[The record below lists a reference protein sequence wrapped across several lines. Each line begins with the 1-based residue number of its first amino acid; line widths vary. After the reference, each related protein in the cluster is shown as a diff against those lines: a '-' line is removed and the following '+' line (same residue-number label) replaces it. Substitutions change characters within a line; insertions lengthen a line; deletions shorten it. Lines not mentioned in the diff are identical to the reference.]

1 MAAIKLKHTSGNG
14 TILHSP
20 ASNPTSDVTL
30 KLPSTTG
37 SAGQVLKVASANHSS
52 TNAELEFS
60 TGGKILQVVAANKTD
75 TFSATASDGTFHDI
89 TGLSVSITIT
99 GTNDVLI
106 FFQSSYSTG
115 GDLGQR
121 GSFRLVRGSTAI
133 NIGDAAGS
141 RTRSIFPSMEVRQ
154 TQMST
159 PVSGCFLDVNPS
171 AGTYTYKLQVSAE
184 AGAGTVVVN
193 STSGGDSSTHYR
205 GASNLI
211 VMEVAS

>member
-1 MAAIKLKHTSGNG
+1 MAF
-14 TILHSP
+14 IL
-20 ASNPTSDVTL
+20 DG
-30 KLPSTTG
+30 TTG
-37 SAGQVLKVASANHSS
+37 IATIDGSVSAPSQRGQDSNSGISYAADTIK
-52 TNAELEFS
+52 FS
-60 TGGKILQVVAANKTD
+60 TGGVERMAITNSGISNVGKILNVVAANKTD
-75 TFSATASDGTFHDI
+75 AFSATASDGTYHDI

-106 FFQSSYSTG
+106 FFQSSFSTG
-115 GDLGQR
+115 SDFGQR

-141 RTRSIFPSMEVRQ
+141 RTRGIFPSMEVRQ

-159 PVSGCFLDVNPS
+159 PVAGCFLDENPS

-193 STSGGDSSTHYR
+193 STSGGDSATHYR

>member
-1 MAAIKLKHTSGNG
+1 MTAKIKLNAASGGGSFSLQAPSSSSNNRVFTIPDEADATLLTSN
-14 TILHSP
+14 
-20 ASNPTSDVTL
+20 TST
-30 KLPSTTG
+30 
-37 SAGQVLKVASANHSS
+37 
-52 TNAELEFS
+52 
-60 TGGKILQVVAANKTD
+60 GKILQVVSANKTD

-99 GTNDVLI
+99 GSGSNDVLI

-115 GDLGQR
+115 SDLGQR

-159 PVSGCFLDVNPS
+159 PVSGCFLDENLS

-205 GASNLI
+205 GVSNLI
-211 VMEVAS
+211 VMEVAA